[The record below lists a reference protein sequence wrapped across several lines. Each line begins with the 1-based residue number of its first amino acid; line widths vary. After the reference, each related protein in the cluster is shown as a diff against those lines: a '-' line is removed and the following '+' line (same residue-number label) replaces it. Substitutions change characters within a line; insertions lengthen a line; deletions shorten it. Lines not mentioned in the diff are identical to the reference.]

1 MLFSGNLDI
10 SPNSV
15 KVFCTE
21 AKDLSSDLKPMR
33 MLAICCAKSQAACSV
48 TRFLRQDIE
57 NTFHLY
63 FFVSCSCCN
72 CPVAPHKIVFVASFL
87 YKITIVDLG
96 VTAHITGLRDNRKEN
111 TDVLAF

>member
-10 SPNSV
+10 SPNSM
-15 KVFCTE
+15 KVFCAE

-33 MLAICCAKSQAACSV
+33 MLAICCAKSQAACFV

-63 FFVSCSCCN
+63 FLCLV
-72 CPVAPHKIVFVASFL
+72 VVVTAQLLYTKSFL
-87 YKITIVDLG
+87 
-96 VTAHITGLRDNRKEN
+96 LRLSFTKLQSL
-111 TDVLAF
+111 TLA

>member
-33 MLAICCAKSQAACSV
+33 MLVICCAKSQAACSV

-63 FFVSCSCCN
+63 FLCLV
-72 CPVAPHKIVFVASFL
+72 VVVTAQLLHTKSFL
-87 YKITIVDLG
+87 
-96 VTAHITGLRDNRKEN
+96 LRLSFTKLKSL
-111 TDVLAF
+111 TLA